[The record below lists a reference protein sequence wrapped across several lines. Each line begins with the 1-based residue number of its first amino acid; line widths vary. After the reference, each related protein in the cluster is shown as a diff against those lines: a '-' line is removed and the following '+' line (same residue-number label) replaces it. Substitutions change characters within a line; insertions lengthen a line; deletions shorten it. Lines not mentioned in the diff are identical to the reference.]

1 MKLSGVSVPTIS
13 TNAFLDSIVT
23 DKTQENKVS
32 FGEMLNAAIQDVNG
46 LQKEAEKK
54 NIDLIAGR
62 VEDISEVMIAAE
74 KATISLQLTT
84 QVRNKVVE
92 AYQEIMRMQM

>member
-1 MKLSGVSVPTIS
+1 MKIDRLGMPV
-13 TNAFLDSIVT
+13 LDSGRILEPIGFDG
-23 DKTQENKVS
+23 DKEEKS
-32 FGEMLNAAIQDVNG
+32 FGEMLGDAINGVNN
-46 LQKEAEKK
+46 LQKAAEKK
-54 NIDLIAGR
+54 NIDMAAGK

-74 KATISLQLTT
+74 KSSIALQLTI